1 MFICS
6 HLFQFLSEFRS
17 RNFIAAQDGVWWGG
31 TSSNYPKEDCPQCA
45 SIGGTAGQCGVIGD
59 TNYDENLNVFGQP
72 MPPAP
77 QANYARGQEIEVD
90 VILTAHH
97 KGHFEFHACPI
108 EQGGVASGG
117 CLTEYPLEFVSDPLY
132 GAPKDIDYPYRA
144 YVAPSSLATSDATG
158 SLYRFRLKLPDN
170 LSGDLVLLQW
180 HYLTANSCT
189 FAGYATY
196 PFPASWGNMQN
207 TLGICDSIP
216 PDGRGLPGRFIFWI
230 ERCLNFLTK

>member
-1 MFICS
+1 M
-6 HLFQFLSEFRS
+6 
-17 RNFIAAQDGVWWGG
+17 
-31 TSSNYPKEDCPQCA
+31 
-45 SIGGTAGQCGVIGD
+45 IGD

-72 MPPAP
+72 MAPAP
-77 QANYARGQEIEVD
+77 QVLYEQGQEIEVD
-90 VILTAHH
+90 VILTAYH

-108 EQGGVASGG
+108 EAEQGTGTGTGTAASGD
-117 CLTEYPLEFVSDPLY
+117 CLNEYPLEFVSDPLY